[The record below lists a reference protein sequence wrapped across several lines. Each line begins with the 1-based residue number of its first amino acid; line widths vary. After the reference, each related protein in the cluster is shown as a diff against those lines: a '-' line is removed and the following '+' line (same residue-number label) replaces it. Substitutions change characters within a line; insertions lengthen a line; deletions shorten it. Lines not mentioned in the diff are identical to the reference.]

1 MATARKVKFSAAQA
15 SDSQLAATFK
25 SAAPSADAEE
35 RGRSKTSLVPVESL
49 SFDPEFQGLFD
60 FDEERAVQIAEKM
73 EREGFDPAQPVHLA
87 KILEEPNTVKKT
99 IVIDGHHRV
108 SSAEKARI
116 QKIPAYVHTFETRKQ
131 ALVYALELQILH
143 RNLTDGQKA
152 KAVARLDEVK
162 GTGKKA
168 AGEKASGR
176 SDEETAKKVGM
187 SARNVSKVRNVLANA
202 DEETKEALL
211 NDKISINQADKI
223 TNEKKKASKPAP
235 AKKETPAEDQ
245 EGETD
250 WDEMGPP
257 PRIVRE
263 FSAKEGEG
271 AFAAQDDAKF
281 CEGFRKGFG
290 AAVDAVFDK
299 VVEMARS
306 GKSAKDVEADEIFSD
321 LSFDALAGKLGVPAE
336 DLEIAKKYGGEK

>member
-60 FDEERAVQIAEKM
+60 FDEEREAQLAEKM

-87 KILEEPNTVKKT
+87 KILEEPDTVEKP
-99 IVIDGHHRV
+99 IVIDGHHRAAA
-108 SSAEKARI
+108 AEKARI

-131 ALVYALELQILH
+131 ALTYALELQILR

-152 KAVARLDEVK
+152 KAVARLDELK
-162 GTGKKA
+162 GPGKKA
-168 AGEKASGR
+168 GGAQATGR

-271 AFAAQDDAKF
+271 AFAAQDARF
-281 CEGFRKGFG
+281 CEGFRQGFG
-290 AAVDAVFDK
+290 AAADAVFDK
-299 VVEMARS
+299 VVEMARA

-321 LSFDALAGKLGVPAE
+321 LSFDALAGKLGVPI
-336 DLEIAKKYGGEK
+336 DGTEIAKKYGGEK

>member
-1 MATARKVKFSAAQA
+1 MATARKMKFSAGQA

-60 FDEERAVQIAEKM
+60 FDEERAAQLAEKM
-73 EREGFDPAQPVHLA
+73 EREGFDPAQPIVLA
-87 KILEEPNTVKKT
+87 KILEEPDTVKKP
-99 IVIDGHHRV
+99 IVADGHHRA
-108 SSAEKARI
+108 SAAEKARL

-131 ALVYALELQILH
+131 ALAYALELQILH
-143 RNLTDGQKA
+143 RSLTDGQKA
-152 KAVARLDEVK
+152 KAVARLDQLKPKRKILGE
-162 GTGKKA
+162 GEAPERSA
-168 AGEKASGR
+168 A
-176 SDEETAKKVGM
+176 ETARKIGM

-235 AKKETPAEDQ
+235 SKKETPAEDQ
-245 EGETD
+245 EQETD

-257 PRIVRE
+257 PRVVGAL
-263 FSAKEGEG
+263 SAQECEE
-271 AFAAQDDAKF
+271 AAAAQDAAKF
-281 CEGFRKGFG
+281 CDGFRKGFG

-299 VVEMARS
+299 VVEMARA
-306 GKSAKDVEADEIFSD
+306 GKSAKAVEADEIFSD

-336 DLEIAKKYGGEK
+336 DSEIAKKYGGKK